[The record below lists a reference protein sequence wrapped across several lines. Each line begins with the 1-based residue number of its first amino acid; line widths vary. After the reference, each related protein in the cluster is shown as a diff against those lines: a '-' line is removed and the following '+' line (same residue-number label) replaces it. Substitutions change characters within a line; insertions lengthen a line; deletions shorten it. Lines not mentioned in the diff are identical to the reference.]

1 MADVK
6 FTCIGKPHPPQSPHE
21 HIRHLGNPS
30 AGWKWTREQVI
41 ASIEANTNIH
51 TIANGGPASTASG
64 R

>member
-6 FTCIGKPHPPQSPHE
+6 VTCIDKPHPQSPHE
-21 HIRHLGNPS
+21 HFTHLGNPS
-30 AGWKWTREQVI
+30 AGWKWAREQVI
-41 ASIEANTNIH
+41 ASIDANTNIH